1 MSLQGIISSLLSKI
15 INPLIGVLIGAG
27 ILFFLWGVVNY
38 IFLMSG
44 DVKKKSDA
52 KQFMLW
58 GIISIT
64 VMFSV
69 WGIIQLLQGIF
80 LGGANF
86 SSPPTIPKMGSNP
99 TDTDFDNLTPPVC
112 DPDAD
117 PGEYNACP
125 IE

>member
-58 GIISIT
+58 GIIAIT

-80 LGGANF
+80 LGGADF

-99 TDTDFDNLTPPVC
+99 TGTDFEDLTSPCIPDN
-112 DPDAD
+112 DPED
-117 PGEYNACP
+117 PLYCEP
-125 IE
+125 Q